1 VERDPFLR
9 QIDQTTLKSVRFLG
23 FTIIFGFILF
33 APVDAFFKTQYPL
46 RDFILLR
53 AGAVGAIAVFTALA
67 FTRWA
72 LHPVTMR
79 LLGAAIMTAA
89 CFTVSYLAYM
99 TGGGNSPY
107 WTMMVLAFFGTTIL
121 IRFSLA
127 EAFSIYFVQWLIYN
141 GLMLYSGVDYTRP
154 EFLNSS
160 VAILLAMTVSLVG
173 NWQMRALELSK
184 FKAQQ
189 ALAVANEELKK
200 SVSELAFKKE
210 QAEVKFLQDKLWFA
224 HDLHDTV
231 GSQLAQ
237 MSVLAGKTD
246 PRSTTHLAEL
256 AKGTLENVRNFA
268 HVLKGEQRV
277 DDLGSQLWK
286 LEQSFRALG
295 RYQVNYAAEEAPGRV
310 SDLALLHVD
319 RILSEWTANVIRH
332 SGADTVSFGTRSC
345 DTYVRIW
352 FYQNAGGFTWRGEAD
367 KGGLRSISQRAQNIG
382 AQASVRR
389 RGKGAYFMLTVKTT
403 NG

>member
-1 VERDPFLR
+1 MRRDPFLR
-9 QIDQTTLKSVRFLG
+9 QIDETLLKSLRYMGGVVV
-23 FTIIFGFILF
+23 FGFILIGT
-33 APVDAFFKTQYPL
+33 VDFFFKSPFTAW
-46 RDFILLR
+46 DFILFR
-53 AGAVGAIAVFTALA
+53 ARIVAVVLVFTALA

-72 LHPVTMR
+72 KNPLIMR
-79 LLGAAIMTAA
+79 LIGAGILSTA
-89 CFTVSYLAYM
+89 CFGVSYLTYM
-99 TGGGNSPY
+99 TGGANSPY
-107 WTMMVLAFFGTTIL
+107 WSMMVLAFFGTTVL
-121 IRFSLA
+121 LRFSFG
-127 EAFSIYFVQWLIYN
+127 EAAIIYFVQWLIYN
-141 GLMLYSGVDYTRP
+141 AVMYFTGTDFTKP
-154 EFLNSS
+154 EFVTSS
-160 VAILLAMTVSLVG
+160 VAILLALVVSLVG
-173 NWQMRALELSK
+173 NWQMRSLELNK

-189 ALAVANEELKK
+189 ELAVANEELKK

-246 PRSTTHLAEL
+246 TRSTTHLAEL

-295 RYQVNYAAEEAPGRV
+295 RYQVKYAAEKTPARI

-332 SGADTVSFGTRSC
+332 SGADAVAFGTRSKPGF
-345 DTYVRIW
+345 VRIW
-352 FYQNAGGFTWRGEAD
+352 FYQNAGGFTWRGQAE
-367 KGGLRSISQRAQNIG
+367 KGGLRSIALRAQNID
-382 AQASVRR
+382 ASVTVRR
-389 RGKGAYFMLTVKTT
+389 RGTGAYFVMTVKTA
-403 NG
+403 